1 MTKNT
6 RGIRNNNPFNIEHN
20 AKNKWQGLDN
30 PPVEPAGRFCR
41 FKDPVYGIRAG
52 ARLIIKYFDDYDCD
66 TVLKVFS
73 RFAPSIENDVAAYA
87 RAVAF
92 DIGCKPTDNIDLHDY
107 KTLRAMVCGIIEHEN
122 GLKSYKEVYTDSQ
135 IDKALVLAGVQPA
148 KKSLAKSRT
157 VQGASVAT
165 VGVSLAAAES
175 VEQLKTHIEPLV
187 GYSDNMKVIFLL
199 ISLLGIALVFYA
211 RWSDRKR
218 GIN

>member
-1 MTKNT
+1 MAKNT

-52 ARLIIKYFDDYDCD
+52 VRLIIKYYDDYDCD

-73 RFAPSIENDVAAYA
+73 RFAPSVENDVEAYA

-92 DIGCKPTDNIDLHDY
+92 DLGCKPKDKIDLHDY
-107 KTLRAMVCGIIEHEN
+107 KNLRAMACGIIEHEN

-135 IDKALVLAGVQPA
+135 IDKALMLAGVEA
-148 KKSLAKSRT
+148 KKKPLAKSRT

-165 VGVSLAAAES
+165 IGVAATALES
-175 VEQLKTHIEPLV
+175 VEEIKTQIEPIV
-187 GYSDNMKVIFLL
+187 GFSDNAKLLFLVVSL
-199 ISLLGIALVFYA
+199 IGIAIVFYA